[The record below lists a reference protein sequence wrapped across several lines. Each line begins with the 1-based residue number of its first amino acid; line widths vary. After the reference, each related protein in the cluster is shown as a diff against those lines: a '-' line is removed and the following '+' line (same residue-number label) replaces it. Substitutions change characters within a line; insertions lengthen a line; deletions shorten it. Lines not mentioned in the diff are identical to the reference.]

1 MVGVKCAGV
10 GVAKFSKNACV
21 WCWSVRSEKLLCK
34 ECAGVPKLTAH
45 KYSGYLLL
53 RISGNISLLNCL
65 VHHRPVLSQRLNS
78 GEGAIRTRMYQ
89 TLLQTVLL
97 AITLISI
104 IIFHYKE
111 DSNEC
116 WENSIGQEMYRLLLL
131 FFFVIIILSLIL
143 ETVYKL
149 IQPWYGN

>member
-1 MVGVKCAGV
+1 MADIVFLIDESG
-10 GVAKFSKNACV
+10 
-21 WCWSVRSEKLLCK
+21 SVRSADYKLQIDFV
-34 ECAGVPKLTAH
+34 ERVIRSFDVSAAGIRVGVYTFDSNYRVCIPAST
-45 KYSGYLLL
+45 
-53 RISGNISLLNCL
+53 
-65 VHHRPVLSQRLNS
+65 NS
-78 GEGAIRTRMYQ
+78 PN
-89 TLLQTVLL
+89 
-97 AITLISI
+97 